1 MPPEECLFCRIIDGE
16 LPAMK
21 LHEDDLVIAIRD
33 VAPKAPTHILVMP
46 KKHLPSAA
54 YLTEEDAPLLGR
66 MYSVAGDLAHS
77 EGIDESGYR
86 LVTNV
91 GEDGGQTLDHLHM
104 HMLGGRA
111 MGWPPG

>member
-1 MPPEECLFCRIIDGE
+1 MPPDACIFCRIIDGE

-21 LHEDDLVIAIRD
+21 LHEDDLVLAIRD
-33 VAPKAPTHILVMP
+33 AAPKAPTHILVMP
-46 KKHLPSAA
+46 KSHLPSAA
-54 YLTEEDAPLLGR
+54 HLTEEDAPLLGR
-66 MYSVAGDLAHS
+66 MYAVAGDLARS
-77 EGIDESGYR
+77 EGVDETGYR

-91 GEDGGQTLDHLHM
+91 GQDGGQTVDHLHM